1 MLEGGFTAEDGAE
14 SSVFALA
21 TDEEMGTI
29 LVTLALLRAGSS
41 EGYIKDLAY
50 RKYRGTKM
58 PADVSWG

>member
-21 TDEEMGTI
+21 TDEGMGTI

-41 EGYIKDLAY
+41 ESYIKDPAY
-50 RKYRGTKM
+50 RKSRETKM
-58 PADVSWG
+58 PVDASWG